1 MKIEHYY
8 AVIMA
13 GGGGTRLWPLSR
25 HDSPKQTLP
34 IFEGKSLFQLAVERL
49 QGYLPVNQIY
59 VVTSADLMEQLHAQ
73 VPELLTSNFLIE
85 PQPRGTAAVVALA
98 AATILERDPNGVLA
112 VLTADHL
119 MPDKAEFQA
128 CLQAAAELA
137 EQGYIVT
144 MGIKPAS
151 PATGY
156 GYIERGAE
164 LGVYSGRVGY
174 EVLKFIEKPH
184 QSKANELIKQE
195 RYSWNS
201 GMFICQAQVVLGEF
215 ERYMPELYTV
225 IQSLQ
230 PFLASDHLAAPFAVK
245 WLKIQP
251 ETIDYGIMEKTSL
264 AAVLPLSTLEWI
276 DVGSWDS
283 FFEVFKP
290 DENGNII
297 LGVKYEGIDTA
308 DSLILST
315 DTQRPVVTMGMK
327 NMIVIQ
333 APDVLMIC
341 PRGESQRVKELVNY
355 LKTSDYTLI
364 L

>member
-1 MKIEHYY
+1 MKTDHYY

-25 HDSPKQTLP
+25 HDAPKQTLRL
-34 IFEGKSLFQLAVERL
+34 FDDKSLFHLAIERL
-49 QGYLPVNQIY
+49 NGYLPVNQIY
-59 VVTSADLMEQLHAQ
+59 VVTSADLIHQLHAQ
-73 VPELLTSNFLIE
+73 VPALIASNFLIE

-98 AATILERDPNGVLA
+98 AATILSKDPQAVLA

-119 MPDKAEFQA
+119 IPDEKEFRS
-128 CLQAAAELA
+128 CLQAAGELA

-144 MGIKPAS
+144 MGIKPTSA
-151 PATGY
+151 ATGY

-164 LGVYSGRVGY
+164 LGLFRGKRGY
-174 EVLKFIEKPH
+174 KVLNFIEKPL

-201 GMFICQAQVVLGEF
+201 GMFICQARVVLREL
-215 ERYMPELYTV
+215 ERYMPELYST
-225 IQSLQ
+225 IHSLE
-230 PFLASDHLAAPFAVK
+230 PVMDGNHLAADFVDA
-245 WLKIQP
+245 WMKIQP
-251 ETIDYGIMEKTSL
+251 ETFDYGIMEKTSL
-264 AAVLPLSTLEWI
+264 AAVLPLTTLEWI

-297 LGVKYEGIDTA
+297 LRAKHESIDTV
-308 DSLILST
+308 DSLIVST
-315 DTQRPVVTMGMK
+315 DVDKLVVTVGIK
-327 NMIVIQ
+327 NLIVIQ
-333 APDVLMIC
+333 TPDVIMVC

-355 LKTSDYTLI
+355 LKDHEYTLY